1 MRMELPADEM
11 LFRKAASSS
20 AAFALARIEF
30 APLQLKTEMDDW
42 ALGIASLR
50 QRSKPFRKVE
60 FSLHHGA
67 MDRRRKKPLPHV
79 P

>member
-1 MRMELPADEM
+1 M
-11 LFRKAASSS
+11 LFRKAPSSS

-30 APLQLKTEMDDW
+30 APLQLQTEMDDGT
-42 ALGIASLR
+42 LGIASLR

-67 MDRRRKKPLPHV
+67 TGRRRKKRLAYV